1 MARRNITVTLMT
13 LKDNNMIRYTLLA
26 ALLATPLLAHA
37 GDTTLARGN
46 TYRFVTRMPTGLG
59 PGLALDYVKA
69 DDKDSRG
76 DKPGFSTAGIVFGL
90 PVPMLMRL
98 DVGAK
103 MAYIEAEGTA
113 TAALIGGRFTVDLPM
128 SAEAFVHGFYAGSAA
143 ASGTVKRVSDTMAG
157 VRWSPVKMMGVEVGY
172 RTVQVKRED
181 ARRDIKLADGPYAG
195 VSVAF

>member
-1 MARRNITVTLMT
+1 MT

-26 ALLATPLLAHA
+26 ALLAAPLLAQA

-46 TYRFVTRMPTGLG
+46 TYNFITRMPTGLG
-59 PGLALDYVKA
+59 PGLALDHVKA

-76 DKPGFSTAGIVFGL
+76 EKPSFSAAGVMFGL
-90 PVPMLMRL
+90 PVPTLLRL

-103 MAYIEAEGTA
+103 AAYVEAEGTA
-113 TAALIGGRFTVDLPM
+113 TAALVGARLTVDLPM
-128 SAEAFVHGFYAGSAA
+128 NAEAFVHGFYAGSAA
-143 ASGTVKRVSDTMAG
+143 ASGTVNRVTYTMGG
-157 VRWSPVKMMGVEVGY
+157 VRWSPLKLVGVEVGY

-181 ARRDIKLADGPYAG
+181 RRRDIKLADGPYAG